1 MVFCKHEL
9 DIGSKLATA
18 IQKKRLGIL
27 DIDKVYNFQLRVER
41 FK

>member
-18 IQKKRLGIL
+18 IQKRLGIL
-27 DIDKVYNFQLRVER
+27 DIDKVYNFKLGVER